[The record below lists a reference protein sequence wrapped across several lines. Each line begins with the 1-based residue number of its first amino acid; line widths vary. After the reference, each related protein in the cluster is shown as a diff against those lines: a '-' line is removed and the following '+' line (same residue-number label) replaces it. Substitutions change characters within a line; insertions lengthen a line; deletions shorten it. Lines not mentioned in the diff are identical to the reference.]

1 MSQEQ
6 SIYNHLKSNPS
17 SLQGDDFSEF
27 EHQEDDEQAYFA
39 NFDHYEAHCEGG
51 VEIGTR
57 SVAFETMTP
66 ESSRMSTRKENA
78 PSDPRS
84 FYSKNEIKSVPERQF
99 LKRGEGVRRKKTA
112 ATELGKTKEAWL
124 ESKSHVEKDRRIKTS
139 VKPAVPRMMGTST
152 PSHTDVPNFIERNMS
167 TLSKGDRGGDQTS
180 AQVKTKRGEIPK
192 YIENIKKKRA
202 IEAKRAAKENAQ
214 REDNAR
220 RGVGPGEVL
229 PEEERIDILA
239 RLCERRQHAEFE
251 FQRFSHV
258 SVHGPSRLKYVEDL
272 AKEMDDLDKM
282 IKKMGRSLVV
292 VANKGNHP
300 RQNAW

>member
-1 MSQEQ
+1 MSQGRHGESLR
-6 SIYNHLKSNPS
+6 SIYNHLKSNPNL
-17 SLQGDDFSEF
+17 LQGDDFSEF

-39 NFDHYEAHCEGG
+39 NFDHYEAHCQGD

-57 SVAFETMTP
+57 SVSSETTTP
-66 ESSRMSTRKENA
+66 ESSRISIRKERT

-84 FYSKNEIKSVPERQF
+84 FYSKNERKSLPERQF

-112 ATELGKTKEAWL
+112 ATELGKTKE
-124 ESKSHVEKDRRIKTS
+124 DRRIKTS

-152 PSHTDVPNFIERNMS
+152 LSHSDAPNFIERNMS
-167 TLSKGDRGGDQTS
+167 TLSKGDRESDQTS
-180 AQVKTKRGEIPK
+180 AQTKTKRGEIPK
-192 YIENIKKKRA
+192 YLENLKKKRA
-202 IEAKRAAKENAQ
+202 IEAKRAAKESAE

-282 IKKMGRSLVV
+282 IKKMGHKLVV
-292 VANKGNHP
+292 VANKGILPH
-300 RQNAW
+300 RHAW